1 MILRLADKL
10 RDRARRRLWT
20 ADQAEGRRGE
30 DLAHRYLRTL
40 GYTVV
45 ARNYRLPAGEID
57 IVAARG
63 RTLAF
68 IEVKARGDMVA
79 ATWSVTPRQR
89 RRLLGAAGQFM
100 ARDPR
105 HGGADMRFDLML
117 VAPRS
122 WPRHVVD
129 AWRADEAET
138 E

>member
-1 MILRLADKL
+1 MSERRRRAETLGRVAETLAVLLLRLKGYRIL
-10 RDRARRRLWT
+10 ARRL
-20 ADQAEGRRGE
+20 
-30 DLAHRYLRTL
+30 
-40 GYTVV
+40 
-45 ARNYRLPAGEID
+45 RLPAGEID